1 MSLIPVK
8 WSRCDISIEIPHL
21 VSENRSNFSQL
32 AFNSITTD
40 PHFFI
45 FSIFPRKCG
54 EAMEKMNKA
63 FEKVKIMVGMDA
75 EDEEQQ
81 AAALNNSNSFAFM
94 DDFNRNCT
102 LSTTQVF
109 YFAPFLFLL
118 MKSTCYSFRFL
129 RKWNAKFE

>member
-1 MSLIPVK
+1 
-8 WSRCDISIEIPHL
+8 
-21 VSENRSNFSQL
+21 
-32 AFNSITTD
+32 
-40 PHFFI
+40 
-45 FSIFPRKCG
+45 
-54 EAMEKMNKA
+54 MEKMNKA

-75 EDEEQQ
+75 EDEDQQ
-81 AAALNNSNSFAFM
+81 AAALNSSNSFAFM